1 MRQSRIYTDQSLEI
15 GGSAALEGPAGHYLT
30 RVLRLSAGDAVI
42 LFNGDGCDYTAEIR
56 EVQRQNVLLKLTGSQ
71 QPDTESSLKITLVQA
86 ISRGERMD
94 YSLQKATELGVF
106 AIQPL
111 SSRRVEVRLDGKRQ
125 AKRVAHWQAVVV
137 SACEQSGRAVVPI
150 VSTPMSL
157 TEWVAAAGDVPRYV
171 LDPLAE
177 LKLSQIPVEG
187 DSVSLLVG
195 PEGGFSEKEML
206 GLYGAGVTGVSLG
219 QRILRTET
227 AGPAAIT
234 LLQASVGDI

>member
-1 MRQSRIYTDQSLEI
+1 MRQSRIYTNQSLEI
-15 GGSAALEGPAGHYLT
+15 GGSVALEGPAGHYLT

-42 LFNGDGCDYTAEIR
+42 LFNGDGRDYTAEIC
-56 EVQRQNVLLKLTGSQ
+56 EIQRQNVLLKLTGSR
-71 QPDTESSLKITLVQA
+71 QPDNESTLKISLVQA

-111 SSRRVEVRLDGKRQ
+111 TSRRVEVRLDGKRQ

-137 SACEQSGRAVVPI
+137 SACEQSGRAIVPV
-150 VSTPMSL
+150 VSTPISL
-157 TEWVAAAGDVPRYV
+157 AEWISAADNAPCFV
-171 LDPLAE
+171 LDPLAD
-177 LKLSQIPVEG
+177 LKLSQTPIEG

-206 GLYGAGVTGVSLG
+206 TLYDAGVTGVSLG